1 MRPLTN
7 EAVTGAEQLLA
18 SIKNKDAGIKEIE
31 ALRQHIFDYS
41 KTRKIYLEYKWL
53 PKVKKAEFFELHR
66 AEIELQEAA
75 RAAFDQLPEG
85 TKLPTV
91 KELNAERIRLIQ
103 ERQAEYAEYRRIKA
117 DRTEFI
123 RAKQNADVI
132 LRRQQEERD
141 EKMQEKL

>member
-1 MRPLTN
+1 M
-7 EAVTGAEQLLA
+7 
-18 SIKNKDAGIKEIE
+18 GIYI
-31 ALRQHIFDYS
+31 LRNT
-41 KTRKIYLEYKWL
+41 TRKIFLEYKRL
-53 PKVKKAEFFELHR
+53 PKAKKAEFYELHR

-91 KELNAERIRLIQ
+91 KELNAQRTRLIR
-103 ERQAEYAEYRRIKA
+103 EWQAQYAEYRNVKA

-132 LRRQQEERD
+132 LNRQEASREGKERS
-141 EKMQEKL
+141 